1 VIERI
6 DTGRRWVVAQL
17 AALAVVCYVPLL
29 LTARGFVA
37 ADTKAY
43 LYLDP
48 ARLLSRA
55 PYLWDQNVALG
66 TVTHQ
71 NIGYLW
77 PMGPW
82 FWTFD
87 VLGVPDW
94 VAQRL
99 WMGTLL
105 FAAGAGILFLGRTI
119 GPRSRLAWTAA
130 AFVYLLSP
138 YVLDYISR
146 ISVLL
151 LPWAALPWLV
161 ALTELSLRRRR
172 WREPALFAL
181 VVATAGGINA
191 TALVLVGLGPL
202 LWVVLSVWVHRAVDW
217 RLAGATVLRIGVLC
231 FVTNVWWM
239 AGLAVQSGWGLDV
252 LRYTETVQ
260 TVARSSLA
268 SEVLRGLGYWFFYGI
283 DKLGPWIE
291 PGRTFTEQAWLIAVG
306 FVLPVG
312 ALVAAFVLRW
322 KHRFFAVV
330 VVVLGVAIAVGA
342 YPYHDPS
349 PIGAVFKR
357 FATSS
362 TAGLALRSTGRA
374 VPLVVLG
381 FALLIGAGVAAVLV
395 RRPRSGV
402 GLAIVVVLVALAAN
416 PALLT
421 GQFIAGNLRH
431 PEDVPGYWREA
442 AAYLDEQGH
451 ETRVLEIP
459 GTDFA
464 TYRWGNHVDP
474 ITPGLIDRPYVAR
487 ELIPFGTEAS
497 ADLVIALD
505 RRIQE
510 GVLDPDA
517 LVDVARLMGVGDI
530 VLRGDL
536 EYERYRTARPSQVWS
551 MLRPLADG
559 LRAPVAFG
567 DAVENR
573 ATPALPMRDEIYLQ
587 TRGDAVKPPVAVFG
601 VEDPMPIVRV
611 RSDREPILFEG
622 DGDGVVDAAGAGFL
636 GGDDVVVTAGA
647 LAGRRRVLRDVLDR
661 AAIVVTDTNRKQAA
675 RWGTVRDNAGYTERA
690 AESPL
695 VDDASDNRMPL
706 FPDATAAS
714 FTTVEQ
720 RGVRRVQA
728 SAYGNPVS
736 YTPADRPANAF
747 DGDLGTAW
755 SVGALGPVG
764 GQKLLVET
772 DDPVTTDHLDVVQAN
787 QGPRRITRVG
797 VFLDGE
803 HVLDAPLGDASLAP
817 EGARIELG
825 RDRTFQTL
833 ELVIEADSG
842 GRRPSY
848 ADQNGVGISEVRVAG
863 VRVDEVVKLPTALLS
878 LVEREERSDRPLT
891 IVLTRLRANP
901 KEPFARDV
909 ETRLSRAFDLPAEYV
924 FEVTGTAKVFAN
936 QPDDAL
942 DRLLGGRAGAVV
954 RSSGRLPGDLAGRA
968 SATVDGDPSTAWT
981 HHFGEQVGAWVSL
994 ERTSAVT
1001 IDRLDLHALDDGD
1014 HSVPTRVTISNEVG
1028 ESRTVDVASARS
1040 TLRFAPLTGAL
1051 TKVTVDAVRA
1061 VNTTDWFS
1069 KQPSTMP
1076 VALAE
1081 LGVGA
1086 LPSTPGSLGGCRD
1099 DLLTIDDEP
1108 VPLTVGADGTVTT
1121 CNGVPLH
1128 LSPGPHDLRTAPGSD
1143 SGLDLDQLTLSTRP
1157 ASPAPSV
1164 AGDASVSVL
1173 DQGRVS
1179 MDVRVRAAAP
1189 TWLVL
1194 GQSWSDGW
1202 KATLNGKDLG
1212 APVLVDGFANGWL
1225 IDPGDAGAVTVELR
1239 WTPQKIVWAGL
1250 GISILGALACLAI
1263 VLTSIVLGARSRAE
1277 RGALHPEASVAVL
1290 RADPFLAG
1298 TPLDWVR
1305 AVGGAVGLAVAAGLV
1320 VHPFIGVATLPF
1332 ALAALRV
1339 ERGRLVGLLA
1349 PALLATAGAFTA
1361 VRQARRG
1368 LLADFGWTDYFRPAH
1383 NLAWAALVALVVL
1396 VVVDAVRRRND

>member
-6 DTGRRWVVAQL
+6 DTGRRWAVAQI

-55 PYLWDQNVALG
+55 PFLWDQNVALG

-87 VLGVPDW
+87 LLGVPDW

-130 AFVYLLSP
+130 ALVYLLSP

-161 ALTELSLRRRR
+161 ALAELSLRRRR

-202 LWVVLSVWVHRAVDW
+202 LWVVLSVSVHRAVDW
-217 RLAGATVLRIGVLC
+217 RQAGATVLRIGVLC

-260 TVARSSLA
+260 TVARSSLS

-312 ALVAAFVLRW
+312 ALVAAFWLRW
-322 KHRFFAVV
+322 KHRLFAIVL
-330 VVVLGVAIAVGA
+330 VVLGVAIAVGA

-349 PIGAVFKR
+349 PIGSVFKR
-357 FATSS
+357 WATSS

-381 FALLIGAGVAAVLV
+381 FALLLAAGVAAALR
-395 RRPRSGV
+395 RRPRAGV
-402 GLAIVVVLVALAAN
+402 GLAVVVVLVALAAN

-421 GQFIAGNLRH
+421 GEFIAGNLRH
-431 PEDVPGYWREA
+431 PEDVPDYWREA

-451 ETRVLEIP
+451 DTRVLEIP
-459 GTDFA
+459 GSDFA

-474 ITPGLIDRPYVAR
+474 ITPGLMDRPYVAR

-517 LVDVARLMGVGDI
+517 LVEVARLMGVGDV

-551 MLRPLADG
+551 MLRPLASG
-559 LRAPVAFG
+559 LGAPVAFG
-567 DAVENR
+567 EPVENR

-587 TRGDAVKPPVAVFG
+587 TRADAVKPPVAVFG
-601 VEDPMPIVRV
+601 VDDPMPIVRL
-611 RSDREPILFEG
+611 RSDRSPILLEG

-636 GGDDVVVTAGA
+636 GGEDVVVSAGA
-647 LAGRRRVLRDVLDR
+647 LAGRRSVLREVLER
-661 AAIVVTDTNRKQAA
+661 ASIVITDTNRKQAA

-690 AESPL
+690 AETPL

-736 YTPADRPANAF
+736 YTPADRPANAL
-747 DGDLGTAW
+747 DGDLRTAW

-764 GQKLLVET
+764 GQRLLVET
-772 DDPVTTDHLDVVQAN
+772 TKPVTTDHLDVVQAD
-787 QGPRRITRVG
+787 QGPRHITKVG
-797 VFLDGE
+797 VYLDGE
-803 HVLDAPLGDASLAP
+803 HVLDAPLGAASLAP
-817 EGARIELG
+817 EGERIGLG
-825 RDRTFQTL
+825 RNRTFQTL
-833 ELVIEADSG
+833 ELVIEGDSV

-848 ADQNGVGISEVRVAG
+848 ADQNGVGIAEVGFAGIRVE
-863 VRVDEVVKLPTALLS
+863 EVVKLPTALLS
-878 LVEREERSDRPLT
+878 LVERDDRSDRPLT

-901 KEPFARDV
+901 QEPFARDV
-909 ETRLSRAFDLPAEYV
+909 ETRLSRTFDLPAEYV
-924 FEVTGTAKVFAN
+924 FDVSGAAKVAAN
-936 QPDDAL
+936 QPDEAL
-942 DRLLGGRAGAVV
+942 DRLVGGRAGAVV

-968 SATVDGDPSTAWT
+968 SAAVDGDPATAWT
-981 HHFGEQVGAWVSL
+981 HHFGEQVGAWLSI
-994 ERTSAVT
+994 ERTSATT
-1001 IDRLDLHALDDGD
+1001 IDHLDLHALDDGD
-1014 HSVPTRVTISNEVG
+1014 HSVPTRVTISNEAG
-1028 ESRTVDVASARS
+1028 ESRSVDVPAARS
-1040 TLRFAPLTGAL
+1040 TLRFAPLTGKV

-1061 VNTTDWFS
+1061 VTTIDWFS

-1076 VALAE
+1076 VAIAE
-1081 LGVGA
+1081 LGIA
-1086 LPSTPGSLGGCRD
+1086 PMPATPGSLGGCRD
-1099 DLLTIDDEP
+1099 DLLTVDGEP
-1108 VPLTVGADGTVTT
+1108 VPLTVGADGAITT
-1121 CNGVPLH
+1121 CGGVPLH
-1128 LSPGPHDLRTAPGSD
+1128 LSPGSHDLRTASGGE
-1143 SGLDLDQLTLSTRP
+1143 SGLDLDQLALSTRSIGAVP
-1157 ASPAPSV
+1157 AVDEGA
-1164 AGDASVSVL
+1164 AVSVL
-1173 DQGRVS
+1173 VQGRVS
-1179 MDVRVRAAAP
+1179 MDLEVRADEP

-1202 KATLNGKDLG
+1202 KATVNGKDLG
-1212 APVLVDGFANGWL
+1212 EPVLVDGFANGWL
-1225 IDPGDAGAVTVELR
+1225 VDPGDAGVVTVELR

-1250 GISILGALACLAI
+1250 GISIVGALVCLAI
-1263 VLTSIVLGARSRAE
+1263 VLASLVLGARSRAE
-1277 RGALHPEASVAVL
+1277 RGSLHREASVAEL
-1290 RADPFLAG
+1290 RTDPLLAG
-1298 TPLDWVR
+1298 APLTWMR
-1305 AVGGAVGLAVAAGLV
+1305 AGGGAAALALAAGLV
-1320 VHPFIGVATLPF
+1320 VHPLIGLATLPV
-1332 ALAALRV
+1332 AVVALRV
-1339 ERGRLVGLLA
+1339 RRGRLVGLLG
-1349 PALLATAGAFTA
+1349 PVLLVAAGGFTA
-1361 VRQARRG
+1361 LRQARRG

-1396 VVVDAVRRRND
+1396 LAVDALRRRDD